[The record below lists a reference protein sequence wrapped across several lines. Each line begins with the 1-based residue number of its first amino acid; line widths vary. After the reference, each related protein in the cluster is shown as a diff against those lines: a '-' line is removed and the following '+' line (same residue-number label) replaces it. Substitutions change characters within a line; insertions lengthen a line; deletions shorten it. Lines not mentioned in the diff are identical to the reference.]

1 VYGECATNEG
11 NVRKW
16 HLFLKEGGTKLS
28 DKVQGG
34 LPSLV
39 TNNFKGAKHKKLA
52 NVKKQF
58 NLCGWSEKFSAST
71 IDVDII
77 GIFM

>member
-11 NVRKW
+11 NVKKW
-16 HLFLKEGGTKLS
+16 HLFLKEGRTKLS

-34 LPSLV
+34 CPSLV
-39 TNNFKGAKHKKLA
+39 TNNFKVARNKKLV

-58 NLCGWSEKFSAST
+58 NLCGWSEKFLAST
-71 IDVDII
+71 IDGNSI